1 MEEQNLNLE
10 QTQQET
16 QTVKTE
22 EVKGGEE
29 EKVSLGKFKDVQAL
43 LSAYNSLSA
52 EFTKRCQRIKEL
64 EGAVKSAD
72 KPVGPIENTEGNIV
86 QDKERSITE
95 HEKQQI
101 VKDYLKTLLSA
112 KPQAIIMD
120 GVGYNVKT
128 PIERPKTL
136 EQAGILAK
144 ELLK

>member
-1 MEEQNLNLE
+1 MEEQNLIQE
-10 QTQQET
+10 QTEVQT
-16 QTVKTE
+16 QPAKAD
-22 EVKGGEE
+22 EVKGEDTN
-29 EKVSLGKFKDVQAL
+29 KVSLGKFKDVQAL

-72 KPVGPIENTEGNIV
+72 KPVGPIENTEGNV
-86 QDKERSITE
+86 AQDKERSITE

-120 GVGYNVKT
+120 GTGYNVKA

>member
-1 MEEQNLNLE
+1 MEEQNLIQE
-10 QTQQET
+10 QTEPKT
-16 QTVKTE
+16 QTAGAE
-22 EVKGGEE
+22 EIKGENDS
-29 EKVSLGKFKDVQAL
+29 KVSLGKFKDVQAL

-64 EGAVKSAD
+64 EGAVKSTD
-72 KPVGPIENTEGNIV
+72 KPTGPVENTEGNLA

-95 HEKQQI
+95 SEKQQI

-120 GVGYNVKT
+120 GTGYNVKA
-128 PIERPKTL
+128 PIERPRTL

>member
-1 MEEQNLNLE
+1 MEEQNLIEE
-10 QTQQET
+10 QTEVQT
-16 QTVKTE
+16 QPAKAE
-22 EVKGGEE
+22 QVKGEDDN
-29 EKVSLGKFKDVQAL
+29 KVSLGKFKDVQSL

-64 EGAVKSAD
+64 EGTVKSAD
-72 KPVGPIENTEGNIV
+72 KPTGPIENAERNDAV
-86 QDKERSITE
+86 NKERDITDS
-95 HEKQQI
+95 EKEQI

-120 GVGYNVKT
+120 GKGYNVKA

-136 EQAGILAK
+136 EQAGLLAK